1 MSSVENSSKDIDFH
15 AITLDLHR
23 NLFFKTALSLLQ
35 AHHTKPEEEGRE
47 EDAEIEVED
56 LGDEDGRPLIINVL
70 TLILLL

>member
-23 NLFFKTALSLLQ
+23 NLFFKTALSLLH

-70 TLILLL
+70 TLSFA